1 MLRLSRRARA
11 FPALGALALVLLGAT
26 ASGCYSKATAYEGK
40 FTFAYASGLEFDNFV
55 KPIAPGAKLD
65 VVAFANGPED
75 KLVITAAKSSKPSV
89 LAVDKI
95 NDKNLVL
102 KAGEPGVV
110 DLEVTARDAAG
121 NTLVDKMFFHVAKP
135 TVHALQHACTDGRD
149 AVYVKGERVDI
160 RHRLATSDGRLVIG
174 YAYTPFRVEPQNALD
189 LLAAPQGA
197 NAYFFRARAKTER
210 VSIKSTVDDSTVSM
224 RIVDRGELKDASL
237 DCGGGGDCRLLE
249 GDERFVV
256 ARVRFGASPV
266 CSQNALTKARS
277 LTPEICTV
285 TATLD
290 GDDESEKE
298 SESARAENDGSNR
311 YQIASI
317 TGKKLGICK
326 YEVTLPE
333 LDGGRGVRLSGE
345 AKIGRVQF
353 PGEGGGSAVD
363 QAVDQAVEKTPLLRR
378 TITAWLLVGLGWTAP
393 NLVVLACIGWALRRR
408 RRRVDSAASSGL
420 LAGSDTTQAE
430 RDVDS

>member
-1 MLRLSRRARA
+1 MPPLSRA

-65 VVAFANGPED
+65 VVAFANGTED
-75 KLVITAAKSSKPSV
+75 KLVITAAKSSKPNV
-89 LAVDKI
+89 LAVDKV
-95 NDKNLVL
+95 NDKTLVL
-102 KAGEPGVV
+102 KAGEPGIV

-135 TVHALQHACTDGRD
+135 TVHALEHACTDGRD

-174 YAYTPFRVEPQNALD
+174 YAYTPIRVEPQNALD
-189 LLAAPQGA
+189 LMAAPQGA
-197 NAYFFRARAKTER
+197 NTYFFRARAKTER
-210 VSIKSTVDDSTVSM
+210 VSIKSTVDDSAVSM
-224 RIVDRGELKDASL
+224 RIVERGELKDASL
-237 DCGGGGDCRLLE
+237 DCGGDCRLLE
-249 GDERFVV
+249 GEEHYVV

-277 LTPEICTV
+277 LTPEICAV
-285 TATLD
+285 TAKLD
-290 GDDESEKE
+290 GDDERDENAN
-298 SESARAENDGSNR
+298 ARDDASNDGSNR
-311 YQIASI
+311 YQLASI
-317 TGKKLGICK
+317 TGKKLGMCK

-333 LDGGRGVRLSGE
+333 LDGGRGVRLTGE

-353 PGEGGGSAVD
+353 PGEGGGSSGT
-363 QAVDQAVEKTPLLRR
+363 AVDQAVEHAPLLRR
-378 TITAWLLVGLGWTAP
+378 TLTAWLLVGLGWTAP
-393 NLVVLACIGWALRRR
+393 NLVVLACIGWAVRRR
-408 RRRVDSAASSGL
+408 RRRSSSPAPSLASSGL
-420 LAGSDTTQAE
+420 LAGSDATQAE